1 MKGSLLLHVCCAP
14 DATVGFE
21 RLGKDWDVVGYFFN
35 PNIYPSEEYTKRLE
49 DFLRVGNLMDVETRV
64 GEYCDEEW
72 YEAIKG
78 WEDEPEGGKRCE
90 LCFQYRLR
98 NTAALAQQGS
108 FDAFATVLTV
118 SPHKNAQ
125 KINDFGKALGEEFQV
140 EYLATNL
147 KKQDGFKRSVE
158 LSKQMGLYRQN
169 YCGCKFSLPVRNT
182 QI

>member
-21 RLGKDWDVVGYFFN
+21 RLGKDWNVVGYFFN
-35 PNIYPSEEYTKRLE
+35 PNIYPSEEYAKRLE
-49 DFLRVGNLMDVETRV
+49 DFLRLGDLMGVETRV

-72 YEAIKG
+72 YEVIKG
-78 WEDEPEGGKRCE
+78 WEDEPEGGKRCK
-90 LCFQYRLR
+90 LCFRYRLR
-98 NTAALAQQGS
+98 NTAELAQQGG

-118 SPHKNAQ
+118 SPHKDAE

-158 LSKQMGLYRQN
+158 MSKQFGLYRQN
-169 YCGCKFSLPVRNT
+169 YCGCEFSLPVRNT
-182 QI
+182 QG